1 MGQRWAILVAVA
13 VLALA
18 IAGGISYAQDRA
30 NAGGVSCGD
39 TITADTTLDND
50 LIDCPNNGIVIGADD
65 ITLDLNGH
73 AIDGDGTPAAG
84 CDLEVEFCDTGVAIE
99 GHDGV
104 TVTDGSVREFL
115 VGVWGVEVSHTS
127 LLGISSKRNHGSALG
142 FFGGTRSVVRN
153 SSGSRSVR
161 TDEGEDGQGMFLID
175 SHHVRVTH
183 SSFRRNRDLGIL
195 VGLPGFE
202 STHNVIKGNE
212 LSRNGSAGIIF
223 EQGDRNR
230 VRRNRSLR
238 DGEGIIVGPGSGNEI
253 ARNRIF
259 RSRGNGIAVEK
270 GRGNLVARNV
280 VRRAGKV
287 GIRLAL
293 EGPLI
298 GGGHNT
304 VRRNQVRGGGGDGVL
319 VDTKDRHSLLRR
331 NHARNNGDDGF
342 DVRSRSAKLTRNGA
356 RRNRELGIDAVP
368 GVTDGGR
375 NRQAGTGMRASA

>member
-1 MGQRWAILVAVA
+1 
-13 VLALA
+13 
-18 IAGGISYAQDRA
+18 
-30 NAGGVSCGD
+30 
-39 TITADTTLDND
+39 
-50 LIDCPNNGIVIGADD
+50 
-65 ITLDLNGH
+65 
-73 AIDGDGTPAAG
+73 
-84 CDLEVEFCDTGVAIE
+84 
-99 GHDGV
+99 
-104 TVTDGSVREFL
+104 
-115 VGVWGVEVSHTS
+115 
-127 LLGISSKRNHGSALG
+127 
-142 FFGGTRSVVRN
+142 
-153 SSGSRSVR
+153 
-161 TDEGEDGQGMFLID
+161 MFLID

-293 EGPLI
+293 ERPLI

-319 VDTKDRHSLLRR
+319 VDTKDGHSLLRR
-331 NHARNNGDDGF
+331 NHARNNGDDWF
-342 DVRSRSAKLTRNGA
+342 RRPEPLREADPQWCEAQPRARHRCGA
-356 RRNRELGIDAVP
+356 RGDRRWAQPGEQERGCAPVRDREMSLAAYQRG
-368 GVTDGGR
+368 
-375 NRQAGTGMRASA
+375 